1 MNGVDPKGSPVFT
14 IGHSTH
20 SIENFIDL
28 LRQHAVTAIA
38 DVRSVPYSRMQPQFN
53 RESIAGALKKHG
65 IAYAF
70 LGKELGARSDDRD
83 CYENGRVQYRR
94 LARTQLFRSGIYR
107 VREGSRKLRLAL
119 MCAERDPLDCHRT
132 VLVSRELTAA
142 GENVVHILA
151 DGRIEPHAETMRRL
165 LGMVG
170 LPETDLFR
178 TEAQLL
184 EEAYA
189 AQEARIAYVAEGQA
203 PNATGID
210 E

>member
-1 MNGVDPKGSPVFT
+1 MKDVDSKGPAVFT

-20 SIENFIDL
+20 SLEDFIDL
-28 LRQHAVTAIA
+28 LRQHALTAIA

-53 RESIAGALKKHG
+53 REALARALKKQG
-65 IAYAF
+65 IAYVF

-94 LARTQLFRSGIYR
+94 LARTQLFRSGLDR

-132 VLVSRELTAA
+132 VLVSRELAAA

-165 LGMVG
+165 LGIVG

-178 TEAQLL
+178 TEAELF

-189 AQEARIAYVAEGQA
+189 AQEARIAYVPEGQA
-203 PNATGID
+203 PNTTGID
-210 E
+210 G